1 MSELFTVSELAAR
14 KAQALLEKSGKVGA
28 ALRVRVTSGG
38 CSGLEYKIEPDAEGP
53 KAGDTVVESRGIK
66 VYLDAKGLLY
76 LAGSEL
82 DYKSSLM
89 SSGFKIHNP
98 QAAAECACGQSF
110 TV

>member
-1 MSELFTVSELAAR
+1 MPELFTVSDNAAK
-14 KAQALLEKSGKVGA
+14 KAQALLQKLGKPGA
-28 ALRVRVTSGG
+28 ALRVRVVSGG
-38 CSGLEYKIEPDAEGP
+38 CSGLEYKIEPDAEAP
-53 KAGDTVVESRGIK
+53 KPEDTVVESRGVK

-82 DYKSSLM
+82 DYATSLM

-98 QAAAECACGQSF
+98 QAAAECSCGQSF